1 MLLFH
6 LHHPAAREAAEQQQY
21 CNYQIAMDQPRLPPA
36 VNDDDAKSDG
46 AVLAS
51 VAEASIPI
59 VQQ

>member
-6 LHHPAAREAAEQQQY
+6 RHHPADREAAEQQQY
-21 CNYQIAMDQPRLPPA
+21 CNYQVAMDQPPA
-36 VNDDDAKSDG
+36 VNDDDTKSDG

-51 VAEASIPI
+51 VAEASIPT